1 MERLLPSLDANWVL
15 ALSPAAAWAH
25 PGDADPGPWHPAL
38 VPGTTAAALER
49 VGLWNRHHPTPLHD
63 KDVWYRTSVEGHG
76 SAVLIC
82 EGLATVAEVWLDDA
96 LIGRSESMFAPLE
109 IAVSLSG
116 THHLTIVFRSLSA
129 HLATLKGPRAR
140 WRTRMVDE
148 PRLRFLRTTF
158 LGHAPGWCPPVHAV
172 GLWRPVRLVGGAQP
186 RLHQLRAEVSGRDG
200 LLAVVVELAEPLE
213 GHSGRTLSPSFRAER
228 SEDPEPGSLGKDS
241 STPVPGSASPPRNEG
256 NRVTSSL
263 DDAPRLAAGD
273 VEVPLTQDPDGLW
286 RATLRIPDV
295 ALWWP
300 NTHGTPHLY
309 DVELRTAS
317 TSTTLARTGFRTL
330 AVDRG
335 PNGADF
341 HVRINGTKVFCR
353 GLCWT
358 PDVVTLGSTRVELEP
373 VLRTFAEA
381 HVNMLRVGGTMV
393 YESAAFHA
401 LCDELGILV
410 WQDCML
416 ANFDYPRDAAFAA
429 TVLAE
434 VTALL
439 RRTAGSPSLTVL
451 CGGSEI
457 LQQAAMM
464 GLPPD
469 ASAHP
474 LFDTELPALLAAER
488 PDVAYVLGSP
498 SGGPLPFVADHGP
511 SHYYGVGAYARPL
524 ADARRANVRF
534 ASECLAFSNVPED
547 ATLAA
552 FELDPVQ
559 DTVGWSAGVPQDNGA
574 DWTFEDT
581 RHHYMALLHGID
593 PVALRTSDLQRYLDL
608 SRATT
613 AEVTERTFDEWR
625 RPGSPAGGGLVWF
638 GRDLAAGAGWGVV
651 DVTGR
656 PKSNFHAMRRAFAPL
671 RIFITDEGVN
681 GLVVHCVNDG
691 DGAVVGRLAIECLRD
706 GAVRVMHGGRDIEV
720 PARGGVSVPAFTLFG
735 SFFDAGNAYRFG
747 APPHDVAIATLDV
760 EGRDRLDAFW
770 HLDHARDLQHEA
782 APGIS
787 VVPDGDTWC
796 MTLTS
801 VRALRSLVIADRM
814 LVPVD
819 NWFHLAPNRSRTVR
833 LVRLPGQA
841 SASPSGTVRAL
852 DLKQVVRYG

>member
-1 MERLLPSLDANWVL
+1 MERRLPSLDTNWLL
-15 ALSPAAAWAH
+15 ALTPAGAWTD
-25 PGDADPGPWHPAL
+25 PRDAEVGPWHPTM
-38 VPGTTAAALER
+38 VPGTAAAALER
-49 VGLWNRHHPTPLHD
+49 LGLWDRNHPTPLHD
-63 KDVWYRTSVEGHG
+63 QDVWYRTTIEGHG
-76 SAVLIC
+76 SAVLVC

-96 LIGRSESMFAPLE
+96 LIGKSDNMFAPLE
-109 IAVSLSG
+109 MPVSLSG
-116 THHLTIVFRSLSA
+116 THRLTLVFRSLSA

-140 WRTRMVDE
+140 WRTRMVED
-148 PRLRFLRTTF
+148 PRLRFVRTTF

-172 GLWRPVRLVGGAQP
+172 GPWRPVRLVDNAQP
-186 RLHQLRAEVSGRDG
+186 KLHQLRAEVSGTDG
-200 LLAVVVELAEPLE
+200 LLTVTVELPESLE
-213 GHSGRTLSPSFRAER
+213 GRSGTARSPSFRGGEA
-228 SEDPEPGSLGKDS
+228 EPGTGVLPLSPKLH
-241 STPVPGSASPPRNEG
+241 GSGSPLRSARNEG
-256 NRVTSSL
+256 GNI
-263 DDAPRLAAGD
+263 DDVPRLSAGG
-273 VEVPLTQDPDGLW
+273 VEVPLAQGPDGFW

-309 DVELRTAS
+309 DVELRTAASS
-317 TSTTLARTGFRTL
+317 TPLARTGFRTL
-330 AVDRG
+330 VVDRG
-335 PNGADF
+335 PSGADF
-341 HVRINGTKVFCR
+341 QILINGVRVFCR

-358 PDVVTLGSTRVELEP
+358 PDVVTLGSTRAELEP
-373 VLRTFAEA
+373 VLRTFAES

-393 YESAAFHA
+393 YESAEFHA

-416 ANFDYPRDAAFAA
+416 ANFDYPRDEAFAA

-434 VTALL
+434 VSALL
-439 RRTAGSPSLTVL
+439 RRTAGSPSLAAL

-474 LFDTELPALLAAER
+474 LFDSELPKLLAAER
-488 PDVAYVLGSP
+488 PDVAYVPGSP

-524 ADARRANVRF
+524 DDARRASVRF

-547 ATLAA
+547 ATLKAYD
-552 FELDPVQ
+552 LDPTR
-559 DTVGWSAGVPQDNGA
+559 DPAGWAAGVPHDNGA

-581 RHHYMALLHGID
+581 RHHYMALLRGID
-593 PVALRTSDLQRYLDL
+593 PAALRTSDPQRYLDL

-625 RPGSPAGGGLVWF
+625 RPGSPTGGGLVWF
-638 GRDLAAGAGWGVV
+638 GRDLAAGAGWGVM

-681 GLVVHCVNDG
+681 GLVAHCVNDG
-691 DGAVVGRLAIECLRD
+691 DGAVAGRLAIECLRD
-706 GAVRVMHGGRDIEV
+706 GAVRVMHGSRDVAV
-720 PARGGVSVPAFTLFG
+720 PARGAVSVPAFTLFG

-747 APPHDVAIATLDV
+747 APPHDIVIATLDV

-770 HLDHARDLQHEA
+770 HLDHARDILHDA
-782 APGIS
+782 APEIS
-787 VVPDGDTWC
+787 MAPDGDTWC

-801 VRALRSLVIADRM
+801 VRALRSLVIADRT
-814 LVPVD
+814 LVPAD

-833 LVRLPGQA
+833 LVPLPGQA
-841 SASPSGTVRAL
+841 SVPPCGTVRAL
-852 DLKQVVRYG
+852 DLRQPVPYG

>member
-1 MERLLPSLDANWVL
+1 METRLPSIDPNWVL
-15 ALSPAAAWAH
+15 ALSPAGAWTH
-25 PGDADPGPWHPAL
+25 SLDAEPGPWHPAL
-38 VPGTTAAALER
+38 VPGTAAAALER
-49 VGLWNRHHPTPLHD
+49 LGLWDRHRPTPLHD
-63 KDVWYRTSVEGHG
+63 QDVWYCTSIEGHG
-76 SAVLIC
+76 SAVLAC

-109 IAVSLSG
+109 IPVSLSG
-116 THHLTIVFRSLSA
+116 IHRLTLVFRSLSA

-140 WRTRMVDE
+140 WRTRMVED
-148 PRLRFLRTTF
+148 PRLRFVRTTF
-158 LGHAPGWCPPVHAV
+158 LGHAPGWSPPVHAV
-172 GLWRPVRLVGGAQP
+172 GPWRPVRLVGEAQP

-200 LLAVVVELAEPLE
+200 LLTVVVELAKPPQDGSNRL
-213 GHSGRTLSPSFRAER
+213 LSPSFRAER
-228 SEDPEPGSLGKDS
+228 SGDPEPGRFGGHG
-241 STPVPGSASPPRNEG
+241 STPVPGSAAPPRNEG
-256 NRVTSSL
+256 GDIGDV
-263 DDAPRLAAGD
+263 PRLAAGG
-273 VEVPLTQDPDGLW
+273 VEVSLVQDHDGLW

-300 NTHGTPHLY
+300 TTHGTPHLY
-309 DVELRTAS
+309 NVELRTTA
-317 TSTTLARTGFRTL
+317 TSTPLARTGFRTL

-341 HVRINGTKVFCR
+341 HVRINGTQVFCR
-353 GLCWT
+353 GVCWT
-358 PDVVTLGSTRVELEP
+358 PDVVTLGCTRAELEP
-373 VLRTFAEA
+373 VLRTFADA
-381 HVNMLRVGGTMV
+381 HVNMIRVGGTMV
-393 YESAAFHA
+393 YESADFHA

-439 RRTAGSPSLTVL
+439 RRTAGSPSLAVL

-464 GLPPD
+464 GLPSD

-474 LFDTELPALLAAER
+474 LFDTELPALLATER
-488 PDVAYVLGSP
+488 PDIAYVLGSP
-498 SGGPLPFVADHGP
+498 SGGALPFVADHGP

-547 ATLAA
+547 ATLTAHD
-552 FELDPVQ
+552 LDPVR
-559 DTVGWSAGVPQDNGA
+559 DPAGWAAGVPHDNGA
-574 DWTFEDT
+574 DWTFEHT
-581 RHHYMALLHGID
+581 RHHYMALLQGID
-593 PVALRTSDLQRYLDL
+593 PKALRTIDPQRYLDL

-625 RPGSPAGGGLVWF
+625 RPGSPTGGGLVWF
-638 GRDLAAGAGWGVV
+638 GRDLTAGAGWGVL

-656 PKSNFHAMRRAFAPL
+656 PKSNFYAMRRAFAPL

-681 GLVVHCVNDG
+681 GLLVHCVNDG
-691 DGAVVGRLAIECLRD
+691 NGAATGRLAIECLRD
-706 GAVRVMHGGRDIEV
+706 GAVRVMHGSRDVEV
-720 PARGGVSVPAFTLFG
+720 PARGGVSVPAFALFG

-747 APPHDVAIATLDV
+747 APPHDVVMATLDV
-760 EGRDRLDAFW
+760 EGRERLDTFW
-770 HLDHARDLQHEA
+770 HLDHARDALHKA
-782 APGIS
+782 APEIS
-787 VVPDGDTWC
+787 VVPDGDAWC

-801 VRALRSLVIADRM
+801 VRALRSLVIADQT
-814 LVPVD
+814 LVPTD
-819 NWFHLAPNRSRTVR
+819 NWFHLAPNRSRAVR
-833 LVRLPGQA
+833 LVPLPGQA
-841 SASPSGTVRAL
+841 SAPPSGTVRAL
-852 DLKQVVRYG
+852 DLKQSVRYG